1 MHELRLSAPGKNAL
15 STALMTHIRDELRRA
30 AGAPVLV
37 VGEGDAFSAGL
48 NLKEV
53 AGLDRAGMA
62 RFIELLENVVLD
74 LYTYPGPTV
83 ACVNGHAIAGG
94 CVVAM
99 CCDARV
105 ATDDARARIGLN
117 EVALGLRFPPRV
129 FRLVRE
135 RLPPKFRETVLLG
148 AELFAPER
156 ARQLGLVDE
165 IASDPEHVAR
175 ERLTTL
181 AARPADAYAATKRA
195 LREGVLEP
203 SAEERARFEQQDLPT
218 WCSDSLKDRVHAMLA
233 R

>member
-1 MHELRLSAPGKNAL
+1 MHELILSGPGKNAL
-15 STALMTHIRDELRRA
+15 STALMTHVRDELRRA

-62 RFIELLENVVLD
+62 RFIELLESMVLD

-94 CVVAM
+94 CVVAL
-99 CCDARV
+99 CCDARI
-105 ATDDARARIGLN
+105 ATDNPKARIGLN

-135 RLPPKFRETVLLG
+135 RIPSRFRETVLLG
-148 AELFAPER
+148 AELHSPDR
-156 ARQLGLVDE
+156 AREVGLVDE
-165 IASDPEHVAR
+165 VASDPEHAGR
-175 ERLTTL
+175 ERLSAL

-195 LREGVLEP
+195 LRAGVLEP
-203 SAEERARFEQQDLPT
+203 SPEQRARFEQEDLPV
-218 WCSDSLKDRVHAMLA
+218 WSSDALKDRIRAMLT